1 MLSDAIVVWL
11 LVLCRWAP
19 LFLSVGITPMQW
31 LPATVRLVV
40 MMSMATLTMFMIT
53 ETNVAVPVDLLSVIL
68 AMAREFIVGVL
79 LLFSLQLIFV
89 SLSFWGRLLDQQIGF
104 TAAGI
109 LNPASKEQ
117 EPLLGSL
124 FMLVG
129 FVIFFSLNLHHQWL
143 FVVFGSYQ
151 WLPIFSDLNWHWFWL
166 AGTGMSLMF
175 VVAMLL
181 FMPVIAGLWM
191 FDIWCALISRTM
203 PQMNM
208 YFVAMPLK
216 IGVGLFLISLVVGV
230 LDNFVMKLH
239 QTALQLVNNIF
250 S

>member
-1 MLSDAIVVWL
+1 
-11 LVLCRWAP
+11 
-19 LFLSVGITPMQW
+19 MQW

-40 MMSMATLTMFMIT
+40 MMSMATLTMLT
-53 ETNVAVPVDLLSVIL
+53 LDYSEAVIPNDILSVFL
-68 AMAREFIVGVL
+68 ALLQEFIVGIL
-79 LLFSLQLIFV
+79 LLFNLQLIFV

-104 TAAGI
+104 TASGI

-117 EPLLGSL
+117 EPLLGSV

-151 WLPIFSDLNWHWFWL
+151 WLPITAEFNWQWFWM
-166 AGTGMSLMF
+166 AGSGLSLMF
-175 VVAMLL
+175 TVAMLL

-191 FDIWCALISRTM
+191 FDIWCAFISRTM

-216 IGVGLFLISLVVGV
+216 IGFGLFLLSLVVGV

-239 QTALQLVNNIF
+239 LTALQLVNNIF
-250 S
+250 SQ